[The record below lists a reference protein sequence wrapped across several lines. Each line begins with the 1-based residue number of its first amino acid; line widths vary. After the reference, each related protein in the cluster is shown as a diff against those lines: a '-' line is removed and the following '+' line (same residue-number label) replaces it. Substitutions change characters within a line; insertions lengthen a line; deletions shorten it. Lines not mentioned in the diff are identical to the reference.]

1 MERKNKKLLEA
12 TTWYKENK
20 VYEDTEEDQL
30 IVDFLRSTDGA
41 WKKCREKEKEMMGNN
56 DFKREKEKARL
67 QI

>member
-41 WKKCREKEKEMMGNN
+41 WKKMHRKRKRN
-56 DFKREKEKARL
+56 DGK
-67 QI
+67 Q